1 MNRGYEGN
9 GNGSRHPDEIM
20 AEIERT
26 RREMDSTLGAIEER
40 LTPGQLLDQGMDYLK
55 SSGAG
60 DYVRNLRGSVTSNP
74 LPIALV
80 GIGLAWLAAA
90 ERMDRSRHG
99 AGGTSAVGPWDATG
113 GGTSDWKGKASHL
126 KDEASG
132 MLQRAKEGAH
142 ATTSSMHER
151 ASGTVDS
158 MKERAS
164 GAMSSMQE
172 RAAGAMSAGRQ
183 TLDETSRMARERME
197 QMRGGYRRIVDEQ
210 PLALGAIG
218 LAIGA
223 VLAAVL
229 PRTRKE
235 DELLAGTRE
244 MVADKASEL
253 AKQAT
258 DKGREVMEKGKEQLD
273 KAKSS
278 VQQQGQPQRPQQQAQ
293 TKSDAQQKQTP
304 ATGQQLGASRPPTTR

>member
-40 LTPGQLLDQGMDYLK
+40 LTPGQLLDQGMGYLR

-60 DYVRNLRGSVTSNP
+60 DYVRNLRGSVSSNP

-90 ERMDRSRHG
+90 DRMDRSSR
-99 AGGTSAVGPWDATG
+99 ASASSTVGPWDSTA
-113 GGTSDWKGKASHL
+113 GGTSDWKEKASHL

-132 MLQRAKEGAH
+132 MLQKARHGAH
-142 ATTSSMHER
+142 GATSSMHER
-151 ASGTVDS
+151 ASG
-158 MKERAS
+158 AL
-164 GAMSSMQE
+164 
-172 RAAGAMSAGRQ
+172 SAGRQ
-183 TLDETSRMARERME
+183 TLDETSRMAHE
-197 QMRGGYRRIVDEQ
+197 QMDRMRGGYQRLVNEQ

-235 DELLAGTRE
+235 EELLAGTRE
-244 MVADKASEL
+244 KVADKASEL
-253 AKQAT
+253 AKQAS
-258 DKGREVMEKGKEQLD
+258 DKGREFMEKGKEQLE
-273 KAKSS
+273 KAKTSA
-278 VQQQGQPQRPQQQAQ
+278 QQQGQQQAAKPSSQ
-293 TKSDAQQKQTP
+293 PKQTP
-304 ATGQQLGASRPPTTR
+304 ATGAQLGATRPPTTR

>member
-9 GNGSRHPDEIM
+9 GNGTRHPDQIM

-55 SSGAG
+55 STGAG
-60 DYVRNLRGSVTSNP
+60 DYVRNLRGSVSSNP

-90 ERMDRSRHG
+90 DRMDRSGRG
-99 AGGTSAVGPWDATG
+99 SSASSAVGPWDSTSS
-113 GGTSDWKGKASHL
+113 GTSDWKGKASHL

-132 MLQRAKEGAH
+132 TIG
-142 ATTSSMHER
+142 
-151 ASGTVDS
+151 S

-164 GAMSSMQE
+164 GTMGSVKERVSGTMGSMQE
-172 RAAGAMSAGRQ
+172 RASGALSSGRQ

-197 QMRGGYRRIVDEQ
+197 QMRGGYQRIVNEQ

-244 MVADKASEL
+244 KVADKASEL
-253 AKQAT
+253 AKQAS
-258 DKGREVMEKGKEQLD
+258 EKGKELVQQGKEQLE

-278 VQQQGQPQRPQQQAQ
+278 VEQQQA
-293 TKSDAQQKQTP
+293 TKPSSSQPKQTP
-304 ATGQQLGASRPPTTR
+304 ATGAQLGATRPPTTR